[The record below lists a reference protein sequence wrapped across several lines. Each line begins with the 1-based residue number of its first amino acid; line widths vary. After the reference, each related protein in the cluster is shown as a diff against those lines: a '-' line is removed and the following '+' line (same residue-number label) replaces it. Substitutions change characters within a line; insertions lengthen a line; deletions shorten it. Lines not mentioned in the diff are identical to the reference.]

1 MSGEADF
8 QRWQDIFKDNILNS
22 IETMLPAK
30 VIAYDYNTKTASIQI
45 LSKTF
50 DIDGS
55 DRVIAPLHN
64 IKVKSNFSGG
74 WCINHPLKVGDTG
87 RLCIYSKDVDAI
99 KTNGGFQAPN
109 NFMQFN
115 YSNSHFIADTQSS
128 NAIMPTGSSTDF
140 FICDETG
147 NIKFSMKPLGEIKL
161 SNSLASISIDQ
172 SGTITASNS
181 TCSIIIDNAGNINI
195 VAPTLITVT
204 CPLTLFVGNV
214 AATGTIVSNVPPP

>member
-1 MSGEADF
+1 MDQADF
-8 QRWQDIFKDNILNS
+8 QRWQDIFRDDILNS
-22 IETMLPAK
+22 VETMLPAK
-30 VIAYDYNTKTASIQI
+30 VIGYDVATKTASIQI

-55 DRVIAPLHN
+55 DRIIAPLHN

-99 KTNGGFQAPN
+99 KTSGGFQAPN

-128 NAIMPTGSSTDF
+128 NSIMPIGSSTDF

-147 NIKFSMKPLGEIKL
+147 NIKLSMKPLGEIKL
-161 SNSLASISIDQ
+161 SNLLASISIDPL
-172 SGTITASNS
+172 GTITASNA
-181 TCSIIIDNAGNINI
+181 TCSITIDNLGNINI
-195 VAPTLITVT
+195 VAPTVITVT
-204 CPLTLFVGNV
+204 CPLTAFIGNV
-214 AATGTIVSNVPPP
+214 IATGTITDHVSYP